1 MFHTALQKKVDRNN
15 AARYT
20 LPQERALIVGQQIGE
35 PKETEQRRGGAM
47 VQENGGEAGPNR
59 RAERRHR
66 PGGGAVPERGRV
78 GPSRSLR
85 GGPGAVDPRVESG
98 AGVFTGSDGLS
109 AKGRRPL
116 VGGGRKDHPPWGC
129 PARGDLPVYR
139 ECAQS
144 RRPGQQG
151 DPGDRHEVCRED
163 PRPLWAEELRY
174 RRGFCDEA
182 FWFWRKNVDKL
193 VEKE

>member
-20 LPQERALIVGQQIGE
+20 VPQERALIVGQQIEE
-35 PKETEQRRGGAM
+35 PKETEQGGGRRWSRRM
-47 VQENGGEAGPNR
+47 WER
-59 RAERRHR
+59 RAERRR
-66 PGGGAVPERGRV
+66 RAARR
-78 GPSRSLR
+78 SRSLR

-129 PARGDLPVYR
+129 PARGDLPVCR

-144 RRPGQQG
+144 RGPGQQG